1 MDSGNV
7 AVVLPAAAET
17 PGPRRSRSLYPALV
31 VLGSL
36 AVWEVGVAIFRIP
49 SYLLPAPSRLLL
61 KIVAEWQRILLH
73 SWMTLQVVMVGFLL
87 AAVFSIVLAA
97 LLLRFRGL
105 ADALYPLLVSSQTIP
120 KVAIAP
126 LLVVWFGFGPTPKVL
141 VAFLV
146 CFFPIVIDTLTG
158 LKSVPQEVIWLAR
171 SMGARGWDT
180 LLKIRIPAALPN
192 IFAGL
197 KVASTLAVVGAVVGE
212 FVGSDRGL
220 GYLLI
225 QANGTMDVQLAFSV
239 LIVLSLMG
247 VLLFAALELVERA
260 CLPWHISQRVA
271 QSESRH

>member
-1 MDSGNV
+1 MDSGQV
-7 AVVLPAAAET
+7 AEALPAAAET

-31 VLGSL
+31 VVCSL
-36 AVWEVGVAIFRIP
+36 TGWEAGVAFFRIP
-49 SYLLPAPSRLLL
+49 PYLLPPPSRLLL

-73 SWMTLQVVMVGFLL
+73 SWMTLQVVLVGFLL
-87 AAVFSIVLAA
+87 GAVFSIVLAA

-247 VLLFAALELVERA
+247 VLLFAALELLERA

-271 QSESRH
+271 HGESRN

>member
-7 AVVLPAAAET
+7 AEALPAAAEM
-17 PGPRRSRSLYPALV
+17 PRPRRSRSLYPALV
-31 VLGSL
+31 IVGSL
-36 AVWEVGVAIFRIP
+36 AVWEAGVALFRIP
-49 SYLLPAPSRLLL
+49 PYLLPAPSRLLL

-73 SWMTLQVVMVGFLL
+73 SWMTLQVVLVGFLL

-105 ADALYPLLVSSQTIP
+105 ANALYPLLVSSQTIP

-171 SMGARGWDT
+171 SMGARGLDT
-180 LLKIRIPAALPN
+180 FLKIRIPAALPN
-192 IFAGL
+192 IFTGL

-247 VLLFAALELVERA
+247 VLLFAALDLLERA
-260 CLPWHISQRVA
+260 CLPWHISQRMA